1 LRAVRAAARRQARG
15 WATPGT
21 VIRKVEAI
29 NKTWNHVPGTITTP
43 EKFEARRLEMAW
55 KERARLR
62 ADTSRECGNGARRKT
77 TSVAS
82 KWFLWDM
89 HRTGHMKVDA
99 TDAELQQLIAYVLAT
114 Q

>member
-1 LRAVRAAARRQARG
+1 M
-15 WATPGT
+15 
-21 VIRKVEAI
+21 VIRKVETV

-55 KERARLR
+55 KEWARLR
-62 ADTSRECGNGARRKT
+62 ADISQQCGNGARMET

-82 KWFLWDM
+82 KRFLWDM
-89 HRTGHMKVDA
+89 HRTGHVKVDA
-99 TDAELQQLIAYVLAT
+99 TDAELQQLIAYALAT